1 MWKSFVLELHDES
14 SEFADECIA
23 LLATVE
29 IISHRRISGT
39 HSPFL
44 IAGTLKEFVAGGGL
58 RHVRA
63 LRRETA
69 VKDQGL
75 SRVIG

>member
-1 MWKSFVLELHDES
+1 MWKSFVLELHREW

-44 IAGTLKEFVAGGGL
+44 IAGTLKEFVAGGL
-58 RHVRA
+58 RDVRA
-63 LRRETA
+63 LRSETA
-69 VKDQGL
+69 VKGQRL

>member
-1 MWKSFVLELHDES
+1 MRTSFVLELHREW

-44 IAGTLKEFVAGGGL
+44 IAGTLKEFVAGGL
-58 RHVRA
+58 RDVRA
-63 LRRETA
+63 LRSETA
-69 VKDQGL
+69 VKGQRL